1 MFKEVD
7 MPYWKVTV
15 LLQMYLAITVSA
27 FMNVYW
33 MWLIVMQIVRIIR
46 RAVSGDTRDN
56 SLLEEDDDKLSD
68 DEGGAT
74 PSSAR
79 RHSSSDGE
87 DDKVPL
93 I

>member
-1 MFKEVD
+1 

-56 SLLEEDDDKLSD
+56 SLLEEDDDK
-68 DEGGAT
+68 
-74 PSSAR
+74 
-79 RHSSSDGE
+79 RHGYQR
-87 DDKVPL
+87 
-93 I
+93 